1 MPRRPTR
8 ALLAAL
14 LATCCLVTA
23 TATAPAQAGREPA
36 KQPTAT
42 GTGGAIATVDL
53 DASAA
58 GLEVLRHGG
67 NAVDAAVATAA
78 ALGVTEPYSAGIG
91 GGGYFVHYDAR
102 TGLIRTLDG
111 RETAP
116 ESMPRTAFQDENGET
131 RPFDDL
137 VTSGVSIGVPGTLAT
152 WDKAL
157 ERW

>member
-14 LATCCLVTA
+14 LATLCLVTA
-23 TATAPAQAGREPA
+23 TPARAGQKIV

-58 GLEVLRHGG
+58 GLEVLRNGG
-67 NAVDAAVATAA
+67 NAVDAAVAAA
-78 ALGVTEPYSAGIG
+78 ATLGVTEAYSAGIG
-91 GGGYFVHYDAR
+91 GGGFLVAYLAR
-102 TGLIRTLDG
+102 QHRVVTIDG

-116 ESMPRTAFQDENGET
+116 GAFRKDSFND
-131 RPFDDL
+131 P
-137 VTSGVSIGVPGTLAT
+137 AT
-152 WDKAL
+152 G
-157 ERW
+157 